1 LNLTVTLAVV
11 LWLCHLSLAGCPWR
25 CSS

>member
-1 LNLTVTLAVV
+1 LNLAVTLAVV
-11 LWLCHLSLAGCPWR
+11 HWLYHLSFPGFRWR

>member
-1 LNLTVTLAVV
+1 VTLAVV
-11 LWLCHLSLAGCPWR
+11 HWHLHLSLTGFPWR